1 MYKGTISSL
10 YDNPFKL
17 NIQSQELPFGFMH
30 KIKNEV
36 YVLSDQGKR
45 KISIKIESD
54 QEILYIK
61 TGQLIVSYD
70 IDKLKVKSILKNVT
84 IKKTN
89 ESEFYDLMF
98 DKICF

>member
-17 NIQSQELPFGFMH
+17 NFKSEELPFGFIH

-45 KISIKIESD
+45 KISIRIESD

-61 TGQLIVSYD
+61 TGQLIVTYD

-84 IKKTN
+84 IKKAN
-89 ESEFYDLMF
+89 EPELYDLVF
-98 DKICF
+98 DQISF